1 MNPHQARIARKKL
14 QKKTN
19 ENHFLDAIF
28 FHDFSVAIFCRSF
41 TNNILGLV
49 IHLLIF
55 KKTL

>member
-28 FHDFSVAIFCRSF
+28 FRDFSVAIFCRSF

-49 IHLLIF
+49 INLLIF
-55 KKTL
+55 